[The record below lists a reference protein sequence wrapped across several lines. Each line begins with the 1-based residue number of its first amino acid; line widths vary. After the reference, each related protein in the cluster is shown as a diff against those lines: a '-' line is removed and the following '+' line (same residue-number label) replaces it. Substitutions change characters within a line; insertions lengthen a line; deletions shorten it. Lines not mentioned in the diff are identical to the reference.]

1 MTTDNQPINGV
12 DPTVAAQDAK
22 MMYMERV
29 YKMTHAELFH
39 ELMRVHTESAKMIM
53 DLQQEIK
60 SMKEADQDH
69 GK

>member
-1 MTTDNQPINGV
+1 MEQVNGA

-53 DLQQEIK
+53 DLQKEIE
-60 SMKEADQDH
+60 SMKEAAQDND
-69 GK
+69 K